1 MPSFFSVRLPS
12 PATGGAITA
21 ISSCEHA
28 PLIAVTRANCIL
40 EIYNEEAMLVCEP
53 LKLPAAATMMEWKPP
68 FPITQTSNSS
78 GNSAYNGLSSSA
90 TNTAAAQ
97 SSTGAGGALFIGLST
112 GMVTLLS
119 FKSATPAL
127 STSSSSTS
135 LSSIVPGNASASLS
149 STSATATPPVS
160 YSLVAKRTDVPAGQP
175 HMGAISLLR
184 FSPEGSRVVTGD
196 RAGTIAVWRIDV
208 STGRAHTVCTIK
220 KSGTPTRL
228 AFVTYPG
235 SLMPGGGASTS
246 SSSSTSTNGSKSSLA
261 SSAPPVTILTAQQ
274 QTQLIASVPP
284 FGQSPFSFFFATEA
298 GVVSFGD
305 DSGRS
310 LDVLS
315 NLHSPVEILEYASP
329 LSSSSSSSSLPFE
342 PSRLVVITK
351 SLLMAHI
358 GVFPDGS
365 LTALSRA
372 KVSIKGGASSKLSCM
387 AWNGVL
393 CTASMEEPFVR
404 CWDTLKEETYNLS
417 LSSHAVGG
425 LRATAAAQA
434 QVKNQRLQA
443 LSFSS
448 SSGLLAAGTDTG
460 HMYIWRQHRH
470 SSSSLSAAASQ
481 TASSSGGLWEPVAA
495 IGLPGAPEGMSWGS
509 RGSTVGV
516 RLSSEDVLVVVQA
529 SMRTKLVPPLSIV
542 QTSNREV
549 VIENREP
556 PGGAGK
562 DGAAALLIGGP
573 KTKSTSMLIQLS
585 QSSGSIKGID
595 ATHKHVLLWT
605 GRAAEVYAIADEK
618 TLAKLTLSQSKQST
632 SSSSESANSSTSVQ
646 PPPVLPVL
654 SSFKCTSTEMAISGD
669 QIFSCIPDDFSV
681 SVLSLQGVVKQSILF
696 PEHDGAPCK
705 LDSNGKVLAVC
716 TTLGR
721 VRVYDTSRLEPRL
734 LSSGCFPAPSGPLSS
749 TSSSKLERALINKG
763 GGDAAAVA
771 AAAIGAPPSNAS
783 TTPLLIQRLKV
794 NADGSRL
801 ALLLGPYIGPPLLA
815 PPPPA
820 AQLGKMSLS
829 EKMAAAAAIEA
840 TNNSYAAARLDIER
854 QQYCVHLYSCDND
867 RWSKIDLQR
876 PSSSS
881 SSSSSSATSST
892 INNSRMP
899 TELTW
904 DSSDPR
910 FLAVQMTKI
919 RGIASNT
926 GTIASISSS
935 DDGGSGGDRKRVI
948 DDAQSAQSSVDN
960 SSLSEGKSE
969 ADINDDIALKSSPSI
984 GSEKTDEN
992 EDGEQGGSSNPN
1004 DDVNI
1009 ELVTLF
1015 ASDSIGGSAL
1025 HTGSKDSSLADGTTN
1040 GTSNSANLIVQD
1052 RFPMHPPADSLLG
1065 LSAPFI
1071 LSSVAE
1077 SSSSGAQASRVK
1089 VTVLRDFFGLGGTDT
1104 PGSSS
1109 SPLLDL
1115 ETKKAL
1121 LDFSYFM
1128 ASGNMDEAYRSVKLL
1143 LDSSNTSGGGGAGGA
1158 GGGGLSLWRNMAQ
1171 MTVKSGR
1178 LDVAKIC
1185 LGQLSLARS
1194 ARAVRVL
1201 GSEPEPEA
1209 NIAVVAAQL
1218 GMLTDAQRLLQSA
1231 ERPDLQ
1237 VQLHVDSGKW
1247 ASALSLARRQHRIGS
1262 RGTRFKLARVLESGG
1277 EYDAAAQQ
1285 YVLCGADTHVKE
1297 VIRMFHD
1304 ANMLISLQ
1312 KFVDERPNDA
1322 PLNAAYGKYLFA
1334 NPQNLFN
1341 VAGLGVTSSTGLG
1354 SGAAVYF
1361 KRANDIESLVR
1372 IACLSGDLAAAA
1384 DLVDQAEIVSNELQR
1399 NASSETYTSARAAAE
1414 LALREGGASD
1424 NSEST
1429 PRSPLKRASS
1439 IATTNNSEAAVQ
1451 KALSAYTSA
1460 AYVLAR
1466 KFEEVGRIAEAL
1478 RFFERSG
1485 RLSHAVRLARGNAG
1499 SEAELLGL
1507 ALRADKVTQMDVA
1520 RLLESRNSFDKAAQ
1534 LYHSAGASDQALRLC
1549 FANGLFNEMKS
1560 IADDLSANEKAPPSL
1575 FIDCANFFVAK
1586 GQFEKG
1592 AQLLIQGGRHSEAID
1607 LCLKEKVI
1615 ITETMA
1621 DAMTP
1626 SKPDETPNASSSS
1639 RNTEADKERRTALL
1653 TKLAQAC
1660 KKQGSYHLATKK
1672 FTQAG
1677 DKERALKC
1685 LVLSGDTDKVIYYAQ
1700 VCRSKEIYILAANYL
1715 QTLNWSAEPSILM
1728 AILECYNKA
1737 KAYVEL
1743 CGFYEACASVEVDEF
1758 RNYEKALAA
1767 LRESSKAATK
1777 IQDEAVKQTRLLQLQ
1792 DKVSL
1797 VERFVSARKMAK
1809 SDPAEMVNICNQ
1821 LVEQHDCETAVR
1833 VGDVFALLVY
1843 FYAQRKDW
1851 QNAYQSLERM
1861 RAHSIALEPFIDVP
1875 LIETAYSQVGL
1886 DARAVGALTTSGQNE
1901 GDGEG
1906 GIEEELEGEGKR

>member
-1 MPSFFSVRLPS
+1 
-12 PATGGAITA
+12 
-21 ISSCEHA
+21 
-28 PLIAVTRANCIL
+28 
-40 EIYNEEAMLVCEP
+40 
-53 LKLPAAATMMEWKPP
+53 
-68 FPITQTSNSS
+68 
-78 GNSAYNGLSSSA
+78 
-90 TNTAAAQ
+90 
-97 SSTGAGGALFIGLST
+97 
-112 GMVTLLS
+112 
-119 FKSATPAL
+119 
-127 STSSSSTS
+127 
-135 LSSIVPGNASASLS
+135 
-149 STSATATPPVS
+149 
-160 YSLVAKRTDVPAGQP
+160 
-175 HMGAISLLR
+175 
-184 FSPEGSRVVTGD
+184 
-196 RAGTIAVWRIDV
+196 
-208 STGRAHTVCTIK
+208 
-220 KSGTPTRL
+220 
-228 AFVTYPG
+228 
-235 SLMPGGGASTS
+235 
-246 SSSSTSTNGSKSSLA
+246 
-261 SSAPPVTILTAQQ
+261 
-274 QTQLIASVPP
+274 
-284 FGQSPFSFFFATEA
+284 
-298 GVVSFGD
+298 
-305 DSGRS
+305 
-310 LDVLS
+310 
-315 NLHSPVEILEYASP
+315 
-329 LSSSSSSSSLPFE
+329 
-342 PSRLVVITK
+342 
-351 SLLMAHI
+351 
-358 GVFPDGS
+358 
-365 LTALSRA
+365 
-372 KVSIKGGASSKLSCM
+372 
-387 AWNGVL
+387 
-393 CTASMEEPFVR
+393 
-404 CWDTLKEETYNLS
+404 
-417 LSSHAVGG
+417 
-425 LRATAAAQA
+425 
-434 QVKNQRLQA
+434 
-443 LSFSS
+443 
-448 SSGLLAAGTDTG
+448 
-460 HMYIWRQHRH
+460 
-470 SSSSLSAAASQ
+470 
-481 TASSSGGLWEPVAA
+481 
-495 IGLPGAPEGMSWGS
+495 
-509 RGSTVGV
+509 
-516 RLSSEDVLVVVQA
+516 
-529 SMRTKLVPPLSIV
+529 
-542 QTSNREV
+542 
-549 VIENREP
+549 
-556 PGGAGK
+556 
-562 DGAAALLIGGP
+562 
-573 KTKSTSMLIQLS
+573 MLIQLS

-605 GRAAEVYAIADEK
+605 GRAAEVYAVADEK
-618 TLAKLTLSQSKQST
+618 TLAKLTLSQAKQPST
-632 SSSSESANSSTSVQ
+632 TDSTISSVL

-669 QIFSCIPDDFSV
+669 QVFSCIPDDFSV
-681 SVLSLQGVVKQSILF
+681 SVMSLQGVVKQSILF

-721 VRVYDTSRLEPRL
+721 VRIYDTSRLEPRL
-734 LSSGCFPAPSGPLSS
+734 LSSGCFPTPTGPSISA
-749 TSSSKLERALINKG
+749 SSSKLERALINKG
-763 GGDAAAVA
+763 GGDATAAA

-783 TTPLLIQRLKV
+783 TTPLLIQRLRV
-794 NADGSRL
+794 NADGSRI
-801 ALLLGPYIGPPLLA
+801 ALLLGPYAGPPLSA

-829 EKMAAAAAIEA
+829 EKMAAAAAIES
-840 TNNSYAAARLDIER
+840 TNNAYAAARLDMER
-854 QQYCVHLYSCDND
+854 QQYCVHLYSCEND

-881 SSSSSSATSST
+881 SSSSTSGTANS
-892 INNSRMP
+892 SRMP

-904 DSSDPR
+904 DSADPR

-919 RGIASNT
+919 RGIASNA
-926 GTIASISSS
+926 GAIASVSSS
-935 DDGGSGGDRKRVI
+935 DDGGGGGGGGSGGE
-948 DDAQSAQSSVDN
+948 DARSAQSSLEN
-960 SSLSEGKSE
+960 ASSSEGKSE
-969 ADINDDIALKSSPSI
+969 ADINDDLALKSSPSI
-984 GSEKTDEN
+984 GSEKSPEDE
-992 EDGEQGGSSNPN
+992 EGEQGGSSNPN

-1015 ASDSIGGSAL
+1015 ASDSIGSASSSSSFS
-1025 HTGSKDSSLADGTTN
+1025 GSKENNTTAADGGSSN
-1040 GTSNSANLIVQD
+1040 KNSNSSPSGGLIVQD
-1052 RFPMHPPADSLLG
+1052 RFPIHPPADSLLG

-1077 SSSSGAQASRVK
+1077 SSNAGVQASRVK

-1115 ETKKAL
+1115 DTKKAL
-1121 LDFSYFM
+1121 LDFSFYM

-1143 LDSSNTSGGGGAGGA
+1143 LDSTNSTGGGGG

-1194 ARAVRVL
+1194 ARAVRLL

-1218 GMLTDAQRLLQSA
+1218 GMLTDAQRLLQTA

-1262 RGTRFKLARVLESGG
+1262 RGTRFSLARVLESGG
-1277 EYDAAAQQ
+1277 EFDAAAQQ

-1322 PLNAAYGKYLFA
+1322 PLNAAYGKYLVA

-1372 IACLSGDLAAAA
+1372 LACFSGDLAAAA
-1384 DLVDQAEIVSNELQR
+1384 DLVDQAELVSNQLQQS
-1399 NASSETYTSARAAAE
+1399 ASGETYTSARAAAE
-1414 LALREGGASD
+1414 LALREGGGSE
-1424 NSEST
+1424 NSEATT
-1429 PRSPLKRASS
+1429 PKSPLKRALS
-1439 IATTNNSEAAVQ
+1439 ISGATSNNAETSIQ

-1499 SEAELLGL
+1499 SEAELVGL
-1507 ALRADKVTQMDVA
+1507 AMRADKVTQMDVA

-1549 FANGLFNEMKS
+1549 FANGLFDEMKS
-1560 IADDLSANEKAPPSL
+1560 IADDLSANEKASPAL

-1607 LCLKEKVI
+1607 LCLKEKVT

-1626 SKPDETPNASSSS
+1626 SKPDETPNASPSS
-1639 RNTEADKERRTALL
+1639 RNAEAEKERRTALL

-1777 IQDEAVKQTRLLQLQ
+1777 IQDEGAKQSRLLQLQ
-1792 DKVSL
+1792 GKIAL

-1821 LVEQHDCETAVR
+1821 LVEQQDCETAVR

-1875 LIETAYSQVGL
+1875 LIETAYSQVGI
-1886 DARAVGALTTSGQNE
+1886 DARAVGALSAEQSAE
-1901 GDGEG
+1901 DGEG